1 MDLVDFSNLLL
12 RSVMSPSIT
21 SFCILVLFVLQLAFS
36 RFRDESH
43 LNTQFRVALIF
54 SIVGLL
60 VALGALLN
68 IDMVGSLSGLGA
80 AVTPVVLLMAFVG
93 VAFVHGSY
101 IVAGWLL
108 LVLVSFEIQLTGAKN
123 FWLYLFDPIAVFC
136 AVAFLLLQR
145 RRFSDFKLEEI
156 MLQRSVLVVIA
167 VFLGYAVFLSWNEPE
182 LFRHALVVEDG
193 FVEWATV
200 IVLMITMV
208 VCFRRVLVLRQQRSG
223 LFLSV
228 TFLLG
233 LLCLF
238 GAGEEVSWGQRVL
251 GLESPDFFQDNNAQG
266 EIGLHNL
273 VLEVGGERLKVNKLI
288 FGTGL
293 ALAMLIYLF
302 VATPLYRRNHRVRG
316 FFDAIAAPM
325 PQNYQILGY
334 ILIVATVE
342 LFIDHS
348 KRGEM
353 TELLGATMFALNV
366 IYPANGELFQVDR

>member
-1 MDLVDFSNLLL
+1 MDLVDFSILLL

-21 SFCILVLFVLQLAFS
+21 SFCILMLFVLQLVSS

-43 LNTQFRVALIF
+43 VDTQFRVALIF
-54 SIVGLL
+54 SLAGLF
-60 VALGALLN
+60 VALGTLLD
-68 IDMVGSLSGLGA
+68 IDMAGSVSGSGA
-80 AVTPVVLLMAFVG
+80 AVTPVVILMAFVG
-93 VAFVHGSY
+93 VACVHGSY

-108 LVLVSFEIQLTGAKN
+108 LVLVSFELQLAGTKN
-123 FWLYLFDPIAVFC
+123 FWLYLFDPIAFFC
-136 AVAFLLLQR
+136 AAALLLLQR
-145 RRFSDFKLEEI
+145 RRFSGFKLKEI
-156 MLQRSVLVVIA
+156 MLQRSVLVAIA
-167 VFLGYAVFLSWNEPE
+167 VFLGYAVYLSRNEPE
-182 LFRHALVVEDG
+182 LFRHALVIEDG

-200 IVLMITMV
+200 IVLMITML
-208 VCFRRVLVLRQQRSG
+208 VCFRRVLVLRKQRSR

-233 LLCLF
+233 LFCFF

-273 VLEVGGERLKVNKLI
+273 VIEVDGERLKVNKLI

-302 VATPLYRRNHRVRG
+302 VATPLYRKNHRVRG
-316 FFDAIAAPM
+316 FLDAIAAPM

-334 ILIVATVE
+334 IVIVATVE
-342 LFIDHS
+342 LLIDHS

-353 TELLGATMFALNV
+353 TELLGAAMFALNV
-366 IYPANGELFQVDR
+366 IYPANSEIFQVDS